1 MAIQHAAR
9 ETLIWIA
16 LFLTSSLTAVSA
28 SAEGRIEG
36 RVEGG
41 GGPIAKANVSLWV
54 ARSAAPGKLAETQ
67 TADDGR
73 FELTTTGKKDD
84 AGVLYLIAEG
94 GLPKA
99 GTGTEPNPA
108 IRFMATLGTE
118 PPEQVTINELT
129 TVASAWTGA
138 QFLNGSALSGNPLGL
153 RIAAGNVTNLVE
165 LKTGGLGPVIMDP
178 LNAPQT
184 TTLAKMNTLGLVLSG
199 CVTAIP
205 GACDKLFD
213 ATTPPGGTTPANT
226 LQAAQNI
233 ARHPWHNAK
242 EIFGLLDAFY
252 PVPEGKRYRDVALIP
267 YLFYA
272 PSSWTL
278 SLVYG
283 GGGYYAVGGAAID
296 VEGNF
301 WTNNNWMPG
310 SQTTIYRQFGGGS
323 GKFAPNGKPLSPMI
337 TGFRGGGLDSP
348 GWGIA
353 FSTDDKV
360 WLTNLIGRT
369 ISVLDRK
376 TGEPLSP
383 ETGYNFDGKLGQMQG
398 ILVAPNGDIW
408 TVDNGNSQIVHIP
421 GGDPSEG
428 RILGQTVD
436 GKPVDG
442 TLQVK
447 GPFGI
452 AIDQQDRNW
461 ITNSGSNTVTRFPA
475 SDPGNAEEIEV
486 GYSPHAIAIDSRGN
500 AWVGNLIGHPGTR
513 EKLDLVKQALEA
525 KLEAR
530 EGTMS
535 ADAIAANMWANLW
548 RIVSEY
554 PGGDLSMIS
563 PDGTVHGPF
572 NAGGAITGPWGVA
585 IDGNDNVWVA
595 SSTSQ
600 SVTQLCGV
608 QTETCPRR
616 LKTGDPITPSEG
628 YIGGL
633 QTIAPIAIDPAGNT
647 WVGNGFHD
655 TETGFSKDPREAH
668 STQFGAHTIV
678 VFFGVAKP
686 VRTPLIGPVEAQ

>member
-1 MAIQHAAR
+1 MTIQHAAR
-9 ETLIWIA
+9 RPLIRIA
-16 LFLTSSLTAVSA
+16 LFITFTCTAVSA
-28 SAEGRIEG
+28 SAEDRIEG

-54 ARSAAPGKLAETQ
+54 AQSAAPKKLTETQ

-73 FELTTTGKKDD
+73 FELTTAGGQGD

-94 GLPKA
+94 GLAKA
-99 GTGTEPNPA
+99 GAGAAVNPA
-108 IRFMATLGTE
+108 IRLMATLGTE

-138 QFLNGSALSGNPLGL
+138 QFLDGNALRGSPLGL
-153 RIAAGNVTNLVE
+153 RIAAGNVPNLVDLE
-165 LKTGGLGPVIMDP
+165 TGGLGQVIVDP
-178 LNAPQT
+178 LNAPRT
-184 TTLAKMNTLGLVLSG
+184 TTLAKMNTLGLLLSG

-205 GACDKLFD
+205 DACDKLFD
-213 ATTPPGGTTPANT
+213 AATPPGGTPPADT
-226 LQAAQNI
+226 LQAARNI
-233 ARHPWHNAK
+233 ARHPWHNADK
-242 EIFGLLDAFY
+242 LFGLLDDFY

-272 PSSWTL
+272 PSAWTL
-278 SLVYG
+278 SLVYAG
-283 GGGYYAVGGAAID
+283 GGFYAVGGAAID
-296 VEGNF
+296 VDGNF

-323 GKFAPNGKPLSPMI
+323 GKFAPNGTPLSPMI
-337 TGFRGGGLDSP
+337 TGFSGGGLDSP

-353 FSTDDKV
+353 FSPDDKV

-383 ETGYNFDGKLGQMQG
+383 ETGYNFDGRLGQMQG
-398 ILVAPNGDIW
+398 ILVAPNGDVW

-421 GGDPSEG
+421 GGDPSKG

-442 TLQVK
+442 SLRVK

-452 AIDQQDRNW
+452 AIDQQDRIW
-461 ITNSGSNTVTRFPA
+461 ITNSSSNTLTRFPA

-500 AWVGNLIGHPGTR
+500 AWVGNLIGHPSTK
-513 EKLDLVKQALEA
+513 EKLDLAKQALEA
-525 KLEAR
+525 KLEAWK
-530 EGTMS
+530 GTMS
-535 ADAIAANMWANLW
+535 ADDIAANIWANLW
-548 RIVSEY
+548 HIISEY

-572 NAGGAITGPWGVA
+572 NAAGAITGPWGVA

-608 QTETCPRR
+608 RTDTCPPG

-633 QTIAPIAIDPAGNT
+633 QTIAPIAIDPAGNA

-655 TETGFSKDPREAH
+655 TETGFSKDPREAQ